1 MNQESQSA
9 KDNADE
15 KRRKRPE
22 WLSQLVFPVI
32 AAVLGAVLITALTPL
47 GSSLRE
53 LLFHTR
59 ATVAGSVTVDGK
71 PAASVY
77 MKLDG
82 ADSGD
87 TDAGGRFLL
96 TNVGKGQHLLHLELL
111 GAKPRDEVFTVASGQ
126 TALQVGNLEMEPLV
140 RLAYRPSVQLSAQGF
155 DYDITLW
162 IIGDPDVLSRIK
174 SVSYTLPTPLSSRPV
189 SGADANHA
197 FCYRETGTL
206 PLQGSSGNGAP
217 VLALAV
223 VDLGAGQKFQIS
235 APAGTTQPPD
245 CAAHQA
251 GPASSASTSPGQ
263 SQQPSPSPSHSSS
276 APASST
282 TPMTD
287 VPNVIGDSQAT
298 ASQVLTTAGF
308 QVSVQQG
315 SGPAQYA
322 DGQVFNQVPGSGS
335 AATGSTVIIDVQNGA
350 SPSAPASTPSQ

>member
-1 MNQESQSA
+1 MSQESQSA
-9 KDNADE
+9 KDNTDQ

-22 WLSQLVFPVI
+22 WVSQLVFPVI
-32 AAVLGAVLITALTPL
+32 VAVLGAVLVTALTPL
-47 GSSLRE
+47 GASLRE

-59 ATVAGSVTVDGK
+59 ATVAGSVTIDGK
-71 PAASVY
+71 PAASAHL
-77 MKLDG
+77 KLDG

-96 TNVGKGQHLLHLELL
+96 TEVSKGQHRLHLELL
-111 GAKPRDEVFTVASGQ
+111 GAKPRDEVFSVASGQ

-197 FCYRETGTL
+197 FCYRQTGTL

-245 CAAHQA
+245 CPAHQA
-251 GPASSASTSPGQ
+251 GPASTASATPAP
-263 SQQPSPSPSHSSS
+263 SQQPFPSPSQSGSP
-276 APASST
+276 PASPT
-282 TPMTD
+282 IP
-287 VPNVIGDSQAT
+287 VPSVIRDSQAT
-298 ASQVLTTAGF
+298 ASQILTAAGF
-308 QVSVQQG
+308 AVSVQQG
-315 SGPAQYA
+315 SGPTQYTN
-322 DGQVFNQVPGSGS
+322 GTVFDQAPRSGAN
-335 AATGSTVIIDVQNGA
+335 AAKGSTVTIDVQNGA
-350 SPSAPASTPSQ
+350 SPSSPTPTPGP